1 MTARHY
7 TNSQNS
13 IISFRSPARKLDNPY
28 CHIPRFSLTS
38 WGQVKELFE
47 GLYLILFCPRQLHIL
62 IWSIFKTCGG
72 YLLVAIAF
80 LFFVALNEGVVVGD
94 RSAHQMVLHPTQL
107 LYFCAFS
114 LCFSAPYAI
123 SRLVL
128 KINSLKW
135 FLYLCRRELLYNNTS
150 KVT

>member
-1 MTARHY
+1 M
-7 TNSQNS
+7 
-13 IISFRSPARKLDNPY
+13 
-28 CHIPRFSLTS
+28 
-38 WGQVKELFE
+38 KELFE

-128 KINSLKW
+128 KINNLKMV
-135 FLYLCRRELLYNNTS
+135 LVIMSSSMT
-150 KVT
+150 